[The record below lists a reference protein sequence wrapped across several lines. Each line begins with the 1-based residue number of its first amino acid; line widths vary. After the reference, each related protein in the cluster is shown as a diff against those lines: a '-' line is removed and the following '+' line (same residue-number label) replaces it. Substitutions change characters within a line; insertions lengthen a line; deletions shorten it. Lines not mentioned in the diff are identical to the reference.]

1 MSRTLSRAPAH
12 TLELLVPYQRVAL
25 RVITQAFRDLERP
38 GEAAAAR
45 AFLAGSPML
54 HHWCALAELDASSIS
69 ATAQIVAARHEARRR
84 RMIRTGGLDSAA
96 GAGETC

>member
-1 MSRTLSRAPAH
+1 MSKGLGRPPSH

-38 GEAAAAR
+38 REAAAAR

-54 HHWCALAELDASSIS
+54 RHWCALADLDAASIS
-69 ATAQIVAARHEARRR
+69 ATAQTMAARHAARLRPVRSAPHRR
-84 RMIRTGGLDSAA
+84 APAIL
-96 GAGETC
+96 

>member
-1 MSRTLSRAPAH
+1 MSRTPARAPTH

-25 RVITQAFRDLERP
+25 RVIGQAFRDLERP

-54 HHWCALAELDASSIS
+54 LHWCALAELDAARIS
-69 ATAQIVAARHEARRR
+69 AAARIAAARHEALRRHP
-84 RMIRTGGLDSAA
+84 IRTGALTVVF
-96 GAGETC
+96 GAPEPC